1 MSFRRPPTDQALV
14 EFDFNISG
22 PEKCLYWVIVPAG
35 FGGRIIIEMVGKGL
49 GQIVLG
55 EVNRCLEESWFLD
68 IWVSQGGFRLEE
80 LLICFVMLNPELA
93 LLGGFPGE
101 EPPIWADGFI
111 WSSHRRIQLP
121 RFRPTSMSL
130 SWMFRWTLSATSNTA
145 CVRLQKEGKIT
156 ILKVLLLV
164 LVSIKQKVL
173 IVITSET
180 NTYISKN
187 KIMAIAVVQN

>member
-1 MSFRRPPTDQALV
+1 
-14 EFDFNISG
+14 
-22 PEKCLYWVIVPAG
+22 
-35 FGGRIIIEMVGKGL
+35 
-49 GQIVLG
+49 
-55 EVNRCLEESWFLD
+55 
-68 IWVSQGGFRLEE
+68 
-80 LLICFVMLNPELA
+80 
-93 LLGGFPGE
+93 
-101 EPPIWADGFI
+101 
-111 WSSHRRIQLP
+111 
-121 RFRPTSMSL
+121 
-130 SWMFRWTLSATSNTA
+130 LSATSNTA